1 MKLLIFIAHVL
12 LLNYIVYAQ
21 STKPYNTLNNEIELQ
36 EIIEKGGKV
45 IEISPNIYKLTYGTG
60 ESRTFNLGHKES
72 VNGNDSPVDTMII
85 NIWEI
90 DTTKYNCVFT
100 FWKRVEIK
108 NGYTFVPPFVDDLNK
123 NGKPEIYGFHHSD
136 FPPTGP
142 VEIYERGSNNNF
154 NSIYAYPDS
163 ATVFV
168 KAMGE
173 IHGSGEKEIYID
185 HRKYNGGVVYRSDS
199 IGALPTKFDFVF
211 YYNSLLFQIN
221 DMTFGDFDEN
231 GITDCAFVSGDSS
244 GNPLVVIGE
253 FRKRLNNFAT
263 VYDKITYDETP
274 SGFAIAD
281 FDMDK
286 RTDLV
291 VGTGQGNIYV
301 IENRSENHYEISWAG
316 IFPMYNAY
324 MKTTTNDIDDNG
336 KPEFWI
342 GGQDFQ
348 EGITVF
354 QCYESVGDNN
364 YQTVAVIELRYINS
378 LSTNYLQAKDID
390 NDGKEELVISL
401 ANVILVLKFA
411 GSPNNHKYD
420 IYYAKIGEAT
430 EPTVEFEPLTP
441 ADLDGDGKIDLL
453 LPFYKYENGR
463 NINFSYILRKNE
475 TNGVELL
482 VNDSLPSR
490 DYITSYPVPFNL
502 SSTVKFTISE
512 ESYVTLKVYN
522 SLGKEINV
530 LLDKKLSPGEY
541 NIQWEAKDKYGRSLP
556 SGIYFICLQTDNVFR
571 TTKTILLK

>member
-1 MKLLIFIAHVL
+1 MKLLIFIVHAL
-12 LLNYIVYAQ
+12 LLNYLVDAQ
-21 STKPYNTLNNEIELQ
+21 SIKPYNSFNNEMELQ
-36 EIIEKGGKV
+36 KIIEMGGKV
-45 IEISPNIYKLTYGTG
+45 KEISPNIYDLTYVTG
-60 ESRTFNLGHKES
+60 ESRIFNLNHKEN
-72 VNGNDSPVDTMII
+72 VNGNNKPADTTIINMWEVDT
-85 NIWEI
+85 
-90 DTTKYNCVFT
+90 TQYNSVFT

-108 NGYTFVPPFVDDLNK
+108 NGYTFVPPFVDDLNR

-142 VEIYERGSNNNF
+142 VEIYERGNNNTF
-154 NSIYAYPDS
+154 SSIFAYPDS

-185 HRKYNGGVVYRSDS
+185 HRDYNGGVVYRSDS
-199 IGALPTKFDFVF
+199 IGMLPTQFDFIF
-211 YYNSLLFQIN
+211 YYKPNQIN
-221 DMTFGDFDEN
+221 DMTFGDFDKN
-231 GITDCAFVSGDSS
+231 DITDCAFVDANTPSKI
-244 GNPLVVIGE
+244 VIAE
-253 FRKRLNNFAT
+253 FRKRLNNFVT
-263 VYDKITYDETP
+263 VYNKITYDETP
-274 SGFAIAD
+274 SGFAIND
-281 FDMDK
+281 FDMNK
-286 RTDLV
+286 WTDLV

-301 IENRSENHYEISWAG
+301 IENRSENHYEISWTG

-324 MKTTTNDIDDNG
+324 MKTATNDIDDNG

-354 QCYESVGDNN
+354 QCYESAGDNS

-401 ANVILVLKFA
+401 ANVILVLKFT

-420 IYYAKIGEAT
+420 IYYAKINEAT

-453 LPFYKYENGR
+453 LPFYKYENGH

-475 TNGVELL
+475 PNAVELL
-482 VNDSLPSR
+482 VNDNVPHKG
-490 DYITSYPVPFNL
+490 YITSYPVPFNL
-502 SSTVKFTISE
+502 ASTVKFTISE
-512 ESYVTLKVYN
+512 EGYVTLKVYN

-530 LLDKKLSPGEY
+530 LLDKRLSPGEY

-556 SGIYFICLQTDNVFR
+556 SGIYFICLQSDNVFR